1 MGEGRFELADTHDV
15 FEIAILYEYDRER
28 GVHDIDIRYVGAD
41 TRHKRKIVEMWA
53 REILG
58 APSATPLD
66 KDTYDIGFLL
76 DVRGPGLSPHPVGEM
91 VSATIKE
98 LRLKWPDTKK
108 TAVLRKPGGN
118 ILDDVRA
125 EIAKGLYTRDEVC
138 VAGVVL
144 DVCYYDEYGD
154 EAREEIT
161 ISPNR
166 SNYLSKSPHVQKIVR
181 KFFKHHGILP
191 NDSEEVRRGA

>member
-28 GVHDIDIRYVGAD
+28 GVHDIDIR
-41 TRHKRKIVEMWA
+41 
-53 REILG
+53 
-58 APSATPLD
+58 
-66 KDTYDIGFLL
+66 
-76 DVRGPGLSPHPVGEM
+76 
-91 VSATIKE
+91 
-98 LRLKWPDTKK
+98 
-108 TAVLRKPGGN
+108 
-118 ILDDVRA
+118 
-125 EIAKGLYTRDEVC
+125 
-138 VAGVVL
+138 
-144 DVCYYDEYGD
+144 